1 MLPFNK
7 LPINFDVRNLK
18 SFLSK
23 CDLWDK
29 NPQRRIGAGS
39 PHSGMVDIWVRFNDP
54 TECIRTGEWSTF
66 GLEHESVWLEDVP
79 DVKSI
84 ASKLMR
90 YLGGVQLGGILI
102 TRLPKG
108 GKIKPH
114 TDIGWH
120 AEYYDK
126 YFVSIKNERGAT
138 FNFDDG
144 VIEPTEGEVYAFR
157 NDKNHWVENDS
168 SSDRVA
174 MIICIKQ
181 TKFSKEG
188 LCLGEQ

>member
-1 MLPFNK
+1 M
-7 LPINFDVRNLK
+7 
-18 SFLSK
+18 
-23 CDLWDK
+23 WDK

-39 PHSGMVDIWVRFNDP
+39 PHSDMVDIWVRFNDP
-54 TECIRTGEWSTF
+54 AECIRTGDWSVF
-66 GLEHESVWLEDVP
+66 CLEHESVWLEDIP
-79 DVKSI
+79 EVKSI
-84 ASKLMR
+84 SSELMR

-102 TRLPKG
+102 TCLPKG

-114 TDIGWH
+114 TDSGWH
-120 AEYYDK
+120 SEYYDK
-126 YFVSIKNERGAT
+126 YFVSIKNEKGAT

-157 NDKNHWVENDS
+157 NDKNHWVENNS
-168 SSDRVA
+168 SSDRIA